1 MWLWPG
7 LKGSYVIL
15 SKVHDL
21 AMMAS
26 WLPLELVW
34 TKHVPL
40 RYFCIQIWCP
50 YPEFFPIFSK
60 PTWSCHGIIGDL
72 QISPELNW
80 RLIHCAKSVLIWSVS
95 GQYFPPHSYWMCARQ
110 TFNTDTFHA
119 VIVIMFLKY
128 GDHNVCCMKENYR
141 ISSN

>member
-72 QISPELNW
+72 QISLN
-80 RLIHCAKSVLIWSVS
+80 LTGVS
-95 GQYFPPHSYWMCARQ
+95 YTAQKVSLFGVFLVSIFPHSYWMRTRQ
-110 TFNTDTFHA
+110 TVNTDTFHA

>member
-95 GQYFPPHSYWMCARQ
+95 GQYFPAFVLNVRQ
-110 TFNTDTFHA
+110 TNFQ
-119 VIVIMFLKY
+119 Y
-128 GDHNVCCMKENYR
+128 GHFSRSDSDHVSQIWR
-141 ISSN
+141 P